1 MTFSLFAEI
10 FVCVL
15 AVFGVY
21 YIFRDFVA
29 WCLPRKHISLGV
41 HATCDKSEYE
51 LYLELREAALISES
65 NSDSFRP
72 PVLLVDYELSQ
83 KELEKLN
90 ETGAPVYV
98 FYRGKSEQYR

>member
-1 MTFSLFAEI
+1 MDISLFAEI
-10 FVCVL
+10 CVCVL

-41 HATCDKSEYE
+41 HAALDKSEYE

-65 NSDSFRP
+65 NSDSFSA
-72 PVLLVDYELSQ
+72 PVLLVDCEVTQ
-83 KELEKLN
+83 KELEKLT

-98 FYRGKSEQYR
+98 YYRGNSE